1 MTLAI
6 SIVLIIT
13 VVAIFLFATELLSVD
28 VTAFLIMV
36 ALMVVGLFVEDIVS
50 PTEGISGFSN
60 VATITVFALLVLSLG
75 LQSTG
80 VVNYM
85 GYKLESLTGTSE
97 WRITFFTLVI
107 VGLMSAFMNNTA
119 IVAIFLPI
127 VNRLANFANIS
138 PSKFLMPLSF
148 AAMIGGASTII
159 GTSTNILVSAI
170 YLEHSGESFGIFE
183 FSYLGILF
191 FVAFLLYMMLIGQRI
206 IPERK
211 KKEASISLTKEYDIQ
226 QYLMQVDIRKGSPMI
241 GKRLADTELVKHYRV
256 RVIEL
261 IRKEGDVWLPNQIV
275 ALREGDTLLIKANI
289 EDLFEIQE
297 KAGIR
302 IKRHA
307 TLDDQELTSE
317 DAILFEAVIGQNSFL
332 VGKQIKDVD
341 FRQLFAAI
349 PLAVRRSGVSV
360 GIKVS
365 DMVIQFGDV
374 LLMEAR
380 RRNLNQFY
388 NSPDF
393 IVLEKVKKPNLRKDK
408 MLLSVVIVLG
418 VIALAAF
425 NLMPIVVSSLMGCA
439 LLLVTGCISIGYIYR
454 KMDWRVIFLLAG
466 ILPLGIAVENSGLG
480 ALIAQGIIHYIG
492 SFPPSVIIA
501 VLFLI
506 TTLLTSFM
514 SNNATAILLA
524 PIAIT
529 IAEQLG
535 LPVKP
540 FLITVMF
547 AASTSFLTPIGYQT
561 NTLVYGAGQ
570 YAFMDFVKVGGL
582 LTLLVWILA
591 TVSISYFFF

>member
-1 MTLAI
+1 
-6 SIVLIIT
+6 
-13 VVAIFLFATELLSVD
+13 
-28 VTAFLIMV
+28 
-36 ALMVVGLFVEDIVS
+36 
-50 PTEGISGFSN
+50 
-60 VATITVFALLVLSLG
+60 
-75 LQSTG
+75 
-80 VVNYM
+80 
-85 GYKLESLTGTSE
+85 
-97 WRITFFTLVI
+97 
-107 VGLMSAFMNNTA
+107 
-119 IVAIFLPI
+119 
-127 VNRLANFANIS
+127 
-138 PSKFLMPLSF
+138 
-148 AAMIGGASTII
+148 
-159 GTSTNILVSAI
+159 
-170 YLEHSGESFGIFE
+170 
-183 FSYLGILF
+183 
-191 FVAFLLYMMLIGQRI
+191 
-206 IPERK
+206 
-211 KKEASISLTKEYDIQ
+211 
-226 QYLMQVDIRKGSPMI
+226 MI
-241 GKRLADTELVKHYRV
+241 GKRLADIELVKRYRV
-256 RVIEL
+256 RVIDI
-261 IRKEGDVWLPNQIV
+261 IREEGDVWLPNQIE
-275 ALREGDTLLIKANI
+275 ALREGDSLLIKANLEGLI
-289 EDLFEIQE
+289 EIQE
-297 KAGIR
+297 KAGIK
-302 IKRHA
+302 IKRNA
-307 TLDDQELTSE
+307 SLDDEELTSE
-317 DAILFEAVIGQNSFL
+317 EAVIIEAVIGQNSFL
-332 VGKQIKDVD
+332 VGKQIKNVD

-380 RRNLNQFY
+380 RGNLNKFY

-393 IVLEKVKKPNLRKDK
+393 IVLEKVKKTNLRKDK
-408 MLLSVVIVLG
+408 MLLSVIIVLG
-418 VIALAAF
+418 VIALAAL
-425 NLMPIVVSSLMGCA
+425 NLMPIVVASLMGCA
-439 LLLVTGCISIGYIYR
+439 LLVVTRCVSMRYIYR

-492 SFPPSVIIA
+492 SFPPSIIIA

-535 LPVKP
+535 LPIKP

-570 YAFMDFVKVGGL
+570 YSFMDFVKVGGL